1 MDYKENI
8 FLEIARQVGQPIDPS
23 KPVPF
28 ELAQIAD
35 VSVAEVGEKVWRY
48 TEFDPN
54 YGDAVYTVSG
64 TGEINA
70 VKKTPAGD
78 AELTFGGLSSKLEY
92 VEIDE
97 ILGETDNTSVLA
109 RRKASITR
117 SMDKKEVKN
126 IMDAIVSLTAGAFPG
141 VLPEVV
147 GVTGL
152 DLYDAILE
160 MKHLVEDFGTDYVLL
175 CGSTVK
181 EKLDT
186 YDKDNVASFGYRIG
200 IYETLKALGIEVIKI
215 FGQLNAVDL
224 LDKKTMILVARN
236 SRIAD
241 GKPVK
246 FIRRKI
252 SADIAKLMGADV
264 DSAQRAI
271 IVNPTPVLTDGGVKT
286 LAYGIYG
293 YESIVMTIT
302 NPKAIVLCDAT
313 DIL

>member
-1 MDYKENI
+1 MDNNI
-8 FLEIARQVGQPIDPS
+8 FLEIAKQVGQPIDPS

-28 ELAQIAD
+28 ELSAIAD
-35 VSVAEVGEKVWRY
+35 VMTAEVGEKVWRY

-54 YGDAVYTVSG
+54 YGDAVYAVDGAG
-64 TGEINA
+64 TINA
-70 VKKTPAGD
+70 VKKTPTGD
-78 AELTFGGLSSKLEY
+78 AEITFSGLSSKLEY

-97 ILGETDNTSVLA
+97 ILGETDNTQVLA

-126 IMDAIVSLTAGAFPG
+126 IMDAIVNLTAGAFPG

-147 GVTGL
+147 SVTGL

-160 MKHLVEDFGTDYVLL
+160 MKHLVEDYGDKFVLL

-186 YDKDNVASFGYRIG
+186 YDKDNVATFEYRIG
-200 IYETLKALGIEVIKI
+200 ILETLKRLGIEVVKV
-215 FGQLNAVDL
+215 FGQLNSVDL
-224 LDKKTMILVARN
+224 LAKKKMILVARN

-246 FIRRKI
+246 FVRRKI
-252 SADIAKLMGADV
+252 SADIAKLMGATV
-264 DSAQRAI
+264 ETAQRAV
-271 IVNPTPVLTDGGVKT
+271 IVNPTPVLTDANVKT

-293 YESIVMTIT
+293 YESIAMTIT
-302 NPKAIVLCDAT
+302 NPKALCLCDAT

>member
-1 MDYKENI
+1 MFNNNI
-8 FLEIARQVGQPIDPS
+8 FLEIAKQVGQPIDPS
-23 KPVPF
+23 LPVPF
-28 ELAQIAD
+28 ELSAIAD
-35 VSVAEVGEKVWRY
+35 VMTAEVGERVWRY

-54 YGDAVYTVSG
+54 YGDAIYAVDGSG
-64 TGEINA
+64 TINA
-70 VKKTPAGD
+70 VKKTPTGD
-78 AELTFGGLSSKLEY
+78 ALITFSGLSSKLEY

-97 ILGETDNTSVLA
+97 ILGETDNTQVLA

-126 IMDAIVSLTAGAFPG
+126 IMDAIVDLTAGKFPG

-147 GVTGL
+147 AVTGL

-160 MKHLVEDFGTDYVLL
+160 MKHLVEDYGDKFVLL

-186 YDKDNVASFGYRIG
+186 YDKDNVAEFEYRIG
-200 IYETLKALGIEVIKI
+200 MYETLKSLGIEVIKV
-215 FGQLNAVDL
+215 FGQLNSVNL
-224 LDKKTMILVARN
+224 LAKKKMILIARN
-236 SRIAD
+236 SRIAE

-246 FIRRKI
+246 FVRRKI
-252 SADIAKLMGADV
+252 SADIAKLMGATV
-264 DSAQRAI
+264 ETAQRAV
-271 IVNPTPVLTDGGVKT
+271 IVNPTPVLTDGGTKT

-293 YESIVMTIT
+293 YESNVMTIT
-302 NPKAIVLCDAT
+302 NPKAICLCDAT